1 MLYDHGERCYDEWAK
16 RRGKV
21 GNRGRERNVSV
32 EGRRAAITGGDVSRV
47 VLVAAVLLLALVQ
60 GPVLFALVPLDVT
73 PNLVLVT
80 VFLWA
85 GYHDIREG
93 LVWAFTTGLLLDL
106 LAFAPLGVHALALML
121 VVLAAEPVRQW
132 VFRGSHAWAFLAVVV
147 AGVLYDTLLLVIG
160 RAAGEG
166 GGVETLW
173 RLSVARALT
182 DALAA
187 TVILPLVLWL
197 RRWGANADPA

>member
-1 MLYDHGERCYDEWAK
+1 MVNDVMMSAGSGGVRSGIGGA
-16 RRGKV
+16 GM
-21 GNRGRERNVSV
+21 G
-32 EGRRAAITGGDVSRV
+32 GRRAAITGGDVSRV
-47 VLVAAVLLLALVQ
+47 VLAAVLLLLALVQ

-73 PNLVLVT
+73 PNLVLVI

-93 LVWAFTTGLLLDL
+93 LVWAFATGLLLDL
-106 LAFAPLGVHALALML
+106 LAFAPLGAHALALML
-121 VVLAAEPVRQW
+121 VVLAAEPVRRW
-132 VFRGSHAWAFLAVVV
+132 VFRGTHAWAFLVVLV
-147 AGVLYDTLLLVIG
+147 AGVLYDALLLVIG

-187 TVILPLVLWL
+187 VVILPFVLWL